1 MRSIIK
7 ATVRVIIL
15 IMFVMLLKIVI
26 SNVQWVIMLPRLN
39 IEQDLLYYTGIIG
52 SLFVIGTLV
61 LYFLWRKTDW
71 LVRTIAGDLN
81 DNELVIKTSN
91 LDLLKVAM
99 RMFGIFLLITSIPE
113 LIGLSAYHIRLI
125 HESDLVYSPIQQAT
139 TIMNFV
145 SNMITIIIGAWLV
158 IGTRGI
164 AKAIDN
170 LMNAPISNVEK

>member
-7 ATVRVIIL
+7 TAVRIIIL
-15 IMFVMLLKIVI
+15 IMFVMLLKIVL
-26 SNVQWVIMLPRLN
+26 SNVQWVIMLPRLG
-39 IEQDLLYYTGIIG
+39 IEQNLLYYTGVIG
-52 SLFVIGTLV
+52 GLFIIGTLV

-71 LVRTIAGDLN
+71 IVRTIAGDLN

-99 RMFGIFLLITSIPE
+99 RMFGIFLLVTSIPE
-113 LIGLSAYHIRLI
+113 LIGLSAYHIRLTTASELI
-125 HESDLVYSPIQQAT
+125 YSPVEQAT

-145 SNMITIIIGAWLV
+145 SSIITIAIGAWLV

-164 AKAIDN
+164 AKVIDN
-170 LMNAPISNVEK
+170 VMNAPISKVEE